1 MNKFFKK
8 MVLVSMIFSSFSV
21 LAHEGHKEAA
31 LKSMYGGVVKK
42 TTNTFVEAV
51 QEGNEVQIYIRDHD
65 DKGIAHSD
73 LQVTGEVKDSKKKV
87 EPLKLA
93 AVAGKFYKVQ
103 NDTSKH
109 PFFSVKLLIS
119 GKVKTGKFSKE
130 EVVFN
135 LENQME

>member
-1 MNKFFKK
+1 MVYLTKK
-8 MVLVSMIFSSFSV
+8 LITLSLIFGSLAV
-21 LAHEGHKEAA
+21 YAHEGHKEAT

-42 TTNTFVEAV
+42 TTNTFIEAV
-51 QEGNEVQIYIRDHD
+51 QEGKEVQIYIRDHE
-65 DKGIAHSD
+65 DKVIPATD
-73 LQVTGEVKDSKKKV
+73 LQVGGEIKDSKKKV
-87 EPLKLA
+87 EPLKLLN
-93 AVAGKFYKVQ
+93 VSGKFYKIQ

-109 PFFSVKLLIS
+109 PFFSVKIQVS